1 MVKKKRVP
9 IIFEDDAIIVC
20 EKPAGMPVQSDHTR
34 DLDVLT
40 TLKHHIFEEQAGEE
54 EPYLTVVH
62 RLDRPVGGLMV
73 LAKTKEAAASLSKQ
87 IQEFEFEKNYQA
99 VVCGNLKE
107 DIGTFEDY
115 LLKNGKTNKT
125 EVVKAG
131 TPDAKKAELDYEL
144 IDCIETKEGI
154 LTWVLVILH
163 TGRHH
168 QIRVQMAGHGLP
180 LWGDNRYHPQSGGTD
195 LAADMNQKMAC
206 TERGSGPAAGE
217 QTNSGW
223 MDRKQIAL
231 AAWKLTFTH
240 PETGKTMTFSH
251 LPEHEIFSCFPE
263 FLKMKEEELGE
274 KKGKA
279 E

>member
-107 DIGTFEDY
+107 DFGTFEDY
-115 LLKNGKTNKT
+115 PFRFSFCILSFLTRYVKT
-125 EVVKAG
+125 
-131 TPDAKKAELDYEL
+131 
-144 IDCIETKEGI
+144 
-154 LTWVLVILH
+154 
-163 TGRHH
+163 
-168 QIRVQMAGHGLP
+168 
-180 LWGDNRYHPQSGGTD
+180 
-195 LAADMNQKMAC
+195 
-206 TERGSGPAAGE
+206 
-217 QTNSGW
+217 
-223 MDRKQIAL
+223 
-231 AAWKLTFTH
+231 
-240 PETGKTMTFSH
+240 SH
-251 LPEHEIFSCFPE
+251 ISAYSKPFFFPS
-263 FLKMKEEELGE
+263 
-274 KKGKA
+274 A
-279 E
+279 